1 MKIFNRRARYDY
13 HLLEKFEV
21 GVQLTGPEVKSVK
34 NGRMSLES
42 SFVKI
47 VDGQAF
53 LVNAHIPPYEFA
65 DQRDYDPHRSR
76 KLLLHRKELISLG
89 TKIAQK
95 KLTLVPVSCYTKAGW
110 IKVKIALAKGKKR
123 YEKKEAKK
131 RKDLAREVERELKG
145 DE

>member
-1 MKIFNRRARYDY
+1 VKIFNRRARHDY
-13 HLLEKFEV
+13 HLLEKFEA
-21 GVQLTGPEVKSVK
+21 GLQLTGPEVKSIK
-34 NGRMSLES
+34 NGRMSLEN

-47 VDGQAF
+47 IDGQAF

-65 DQRDYDPHRSR
+65 KQRDYDPHRSR
-76 KLLLHRKELISLG
+76 KLLLHKKELISLE

-123 YEKKEAKK
+123 YEKKEAQK
-131 RKDLAREVERELKG
+131 RKDIAREVERELRG